1 MIHVVIYKS
10 QKARL
15 LWDHL
20 VHDNKGEI
28 EGFDILFVLPHK
40 FITHRQP
47 TQLTYHVRQSVKLTL
62 WI

>member
-10 QKARL
+10 QKANLLRDRL
-15 LWDHL
+15 N
-20 VHDNKGEI
+20 NKGEI